1 MTPITKEGKTYI
13 IALLL
18 ISTLLSILSF
28 IYPFL
33 ILKIIVLISWILFIL
48 VINFFRDPERKTPV
62 DACNVISPADGR
74 IIEIKKVTEVNY
86 LHREVTRVGI
96 FMSLFDVHVNRAPV
110 KGIID
115 YVNYNPGIYL
125 PAFREKASLDNEQMS
140 IGIVMSPQDESQKEL
155 KVMIKL
161 IAGYIARRIVLWKKL
176 HDKIHQ
182 GERVGM
188 IKFGSRVEVY
198 LPQEVELYVREGDK
212 VKAGE
217 TIIAKTKDMHFD

>member
-1 MTPITKEGKTYI
+1 MTPITKEGRPYI
-13 IALLL
+13 IAVLL
-18 ISTLLSILSF
+18 IVTLLSIFSF
-28 IYPFL
+28 MYTFL
-33 ILKIIVLISWILFIL
+33 ALKIIVLLSWIVFIL

-62 DACNVISPADGR
+62 DAGSVISPADGKV
-74 IIEIKKVTEVNY
+74 IEVKKVKEGSY
-86 LHREVTRVGI
+86 LHREVTRVSI

-110 KGIID
+110 KGVID
-115 YVNYNPGIYL
+115 YLNYNPGIYI
-125 PAFREKASLDNEQMS
+125 PAFRKKASLDNEQLS
-140 IGIVMSPQDESQKEL
+140 IGIAVTPQDEGQKEL

-176 HDKIHQ
+176 YDKIQQ
-182 GERVGM
+182 GEKLGM

-217 TIIAKTKDMHFD
+217 TIIAKNKDVRN

>member
-1 MTPITKEGKTYI
+1 MMTPITKEGKTYI

-48 VINFFRDPERKTPV
+48 VINFFRDPERKTP
-62 DACNVISPADGR
+62 
-74 IIEIKKVTEVNY
+74 
-86 LHREVTRVGI
+86 
-96 FMSLFDVHVNRAPV
+96 DVHVNRAPV